1 MSASAT
7 SLTRTAER
15 VPRWSSTGLARARPD
30 RCPALLS
37 TSLSSSR
44 AIVIGA
50 ELKPIGRTSRRNHPT
65 GPLPRRAST
74 LIAAVKS
81 P

>member
-1 MSASAT
+1 MTGSAT

-15 VPRWSSTGLARARPD
+15 LRRSSTAHAGARPD

-37 TSLSSSR
+37 PSLSSPKAIAFR
-44 AIVIGA
+44 AEV
-50 ELKPIGRTSRRNHPT
+50 KSIGRTSRRNHPT
-65 GPLPRRAST
+65 APLPHLAST